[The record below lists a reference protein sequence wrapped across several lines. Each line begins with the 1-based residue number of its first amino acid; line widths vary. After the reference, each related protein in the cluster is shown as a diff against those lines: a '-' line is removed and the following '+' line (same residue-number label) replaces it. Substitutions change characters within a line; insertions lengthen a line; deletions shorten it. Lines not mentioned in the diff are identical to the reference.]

1 MLGAAAGVGITAL
14 RGGNS
19 GLNAVV
25 GSLRG
30 GRKLEVGLLDE
41 PTSLDI
47 RSNSERSV
55 QQALMGNVYET
66 LVTFNDEQAIASGLA
81 ARWTQT
87 TDGLRYTFFLRN
99 GLTFSDGTPLDASSV
114 VGSLQQTLAGDR
126 TNDGLSNIT
135 AVENNDARSV
145 TFTLSS
151 PNPRLLPA
159 LASCRRHREPECDE
173 PRFRTPFLWLRPVH
187 GERGAA
193 GFHRAHPQRT
203 LLGRQAGDLAGDT
216 ALLHGRTEDGRRPQG
231 RQAQR
236 GAPRSA
242 HIAEQLS
249 HTYDITLQDGF
260 STRKALLALNS
271 KSESPFSDEQVRQ
284 FTRYA
289 IDARQIANAEPGAKA
304 QLSGP
309 ISQMQLGYVDLD
321 NLFQH
326 DLGKASSMRWYF
338 AADYFKP
345 FTLLAD
351 ETHRELAQTLVDQI
365 AAIPMPV
372 SLEVV
377 DSATLNSRV
386 QSGDYACALI
396 EMDDPHDYTRF
407 VDGSAMFGYV
417 NGAVQQQYRKALEQ
431 TDFKDYREQLREFDR
446 MVSEDA
452 ASAWLYTG
460 KDYVAAQ
467 HDVQG
472 VDANLASSRL
482 ALARLS

>member
-1 MLGAAAGVGITAL
+1 M
-14 RGGNS
+14 
-19 GLNAVV
+19 
-25 GSLRG
+25 
-30 GRKLEVGLLDE
+30 
-41 PTSLDI
+41 
-47 RSNSERSV
+47 
-55 QQALMGNVYET
+55 
-66 LVTFNDEQAIASGLA
+66 
-81 ARWTQT
+81 
-87 TDGLRYTFFLRN
+87 
-99 GLTFSDGTPLDASSV
+99 
-114 VGSLQQTLAGDR
+114 
-126 TNDGLSNIT
+126 
-135 AVENNDARSV
+135 
-145 TFTLSS
+145 
-151 PNPRLLPA
+151 
-159 LASCRRHREPECDE
+159 
-173 PRFRTPFLWLRPVH
+173 
-187 GERGAA
+187 
-193 GFHRAHPQRT
+193 
-203 LLGRQAGDLAGDT
+203 
-216 ALLHGRTEDGRRPQG
+216 
-231 RQAQR
+231 
-236 GAPRSA
+236 
-242 HIAEQLS
+242 
-249 HTYDITLQDGF
+249 
-260 STRKALLALNS
+260 
-271 KSESPFSDEQVRQ
+271 
-284 FTRYA
+284 
-289 IDARQIANAEPGAKA
+289 
-304 QLSGP
+304 
-309 ISQMQLGYVDLD
+309 DLD